1 MPKIKVAKED
11 RKLITPSVMGG
22 MINDAKT
29 RQDKAILAF
38 YYIFGTR
45 VSEPFTMMKSDIWIE
60 GDWLCARI
68 PRSKTKGTFPKIDT
82 LKVKM
87 SKVKTGTDFLHYII
101 AHWCE
106 RNDSVKLYESI
117 GYKLD
122 IRLFNYGKNRNT
134 FRNKVWHLVKS
145 VNKDAWPHIFRHTR
159 NDAFRRKGYTASQR
173 MAWFGWVDPKTA
185 DKSYSHPSDKE
196 IEEMGGDI
204 E

>member
-11 RKLITPSVMGG
+11 RKLITPEVMGG
-22 MINDAKT
+22 MINAAKT
-29 RQDKAILAF
+29 RQDKAILVF

-45 VSEPFTMMKSDIWIE
+45 VSEAFHIKKEDMWIYGDILYVKIK
-60 GDWLCARI
+60 
-68 PRSKTKGTFPKIDT
+68 RSKTKGTFPKIDT
-82 LKVKM
+82 LRA
-87 SKVKTGTDFLHYII
+87 KTTTPFIHYLI

-106 RNDSVKLYESI
+106 V
-117 GYKLD
+117 LD
-122 IRLFNYGKNRNT
+122 GNRLFDYGENLNTARNR
-134 FRNKVWHLVKS
+134 VWKLVKS
-145 VNKDAWPHIFRHTR
+145 VNPDAWPHIFRHTR